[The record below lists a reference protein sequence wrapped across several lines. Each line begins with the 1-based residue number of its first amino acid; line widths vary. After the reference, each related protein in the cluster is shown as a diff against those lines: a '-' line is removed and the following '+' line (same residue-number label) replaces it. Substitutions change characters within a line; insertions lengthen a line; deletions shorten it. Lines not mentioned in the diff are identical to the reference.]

1 MTGAELLG
9 RAAERDALEHVL
21 ERARSRPTGLI
32 LNGEAGIGKTMLW
45 REGIALARD
54 RGFRVLTCAP
64 TPTETP
70 LAYAGLGDLLDQLPL
85 EILRRLPP
93 PQRNALEVS
102 LLLVEPSESA
112 IDQHAVALAVLA
124 LIRAVVRTAPLL
136 IAIDDVPWLDSS
148 STRVLGFAL
157 RRVHSGP
164 VGLLLTRRSDEGP
177 SEEFPFGLD
186 RGDEL
191 ARAIESRTL
200 GPLSLGA
207 IERLLSQR
215 TNKRMPRPLLTQL
228 YKAVNGNP
236 FYALELA
243 RSELDRAP
251 IATGQPIRVPE
262 HLSALVSDRLLALP
276 AATQETLLITAALS
290 EPTEDLVRA
299 AGGESLNA
307 AIKAG
312 VVEVENGRIR
322 FCHPLHA
329 SVLYTRA
336 ALPRR
341 RELHQRLAKIVANPE
356 ERARHLALGSDGPD
370 AGVAADLDAAARR
383 AAARGA
389 PDAAA
394 ELLEQAARL
403 TPLDNLGDIRRRRVE
418 AISRYFEAGDLERA
432 RSLGEEMLGELEE
445 SPWRADILVLLA
457 DMVEDQHTAVDL
469 CAKAIEAAGDDECRL
484 AMGYL
489 ALARA
494 QSILGDFP
502 GQVDAQ
508 HKALAHAERS
518 GDPRLLVEALQGV
531 GNVTVLGGGAIDE
544 EIMQRAIEIDRQGV
558 DLTAFHRPSFWYG
571 MQLNWIDEIERARP
585 LLTSELE
592 RALGEGDLIGR
603 LQILCPLIEIEVRI
617 GNWDV
622 ADELASEGLEQALDT
637 GHDYVVRSVAFQRL
651 QLLVLRGEVEE
662 SRRGLADQMAQT
674 ERAGSRA
681 QTLTLMSLSGFLE
694 LSLGNAREAW
704 RWLEP
709 ALELQDEFGRD
720 ISVAMPLCIIRPNAI
735 ETLVA
740 LDEIGKAEG
749 LLAHFESHVERTR
762 RPNGLVSSARSRAL
776 VAAAQGD
783 LETAKSALERALAAH
798 EFLSDPFERGR
809 TMLVLGTVERRA
821 KRKRDAREA
830 FEEARKIFSELGARL
845 WAGKVETELERI
857 GGRRDSSSG
866 LTPTEL
872 QVVELV
878 AAGYSNK
885 EVAAQLF
892 VSVRTIEANLSK
904 IFRELGVDSR
914 TELATRFPPRSGPVS
929 RA

>member
-1 MTGAELLG
+1 
-9 RAAERDALEHVL
+9 
-21 ERARSRPTGLI
+21 
-32 LNGEAGIGKTMLW
+32 MLW
-45 REGIALARD
+45 REGIALARE
-54 RGFRVLTCAP
+54 RGFRVLACEP
-64 TPTETP
+64 TQTETP
-70 LAYAGLGDLLDQLPL
+70 LAFAGLGDLLDELPL
-85 EILRRLPP
+85 ETLRRLPP

-102 LLLVEPSESA
+102 LLLAEPSEGA
-112 IDQHAVALAVLA
+112 VDQHAVALAVLA
-124 LIRAVVRTAPLL
+124 LIRTVVRETPIL
-136 IAIDDVPWLDSS
+136 IAIDDVQWLDSS
-148 STRVLGFAL
+148 STRVLSFAL
-157 RRVHSGP
+157 RRVHEGP
-164 VGLLLTRRSDEGP
+164 VGLLVTRRSDEGP
-177 SEEFPFGLD
+177 MEAFPFGLE
-186 RGDEL
+186 RNDEL
-191 ARAIESRTL
+191 AQAIEIRTL

-207 IERLLSQR
+207 IGRLLNQR
-215 TNKRMPRPLLTQL
+215 TDKRVPRPLLTQL
-228 YKAVNGNP
+228 YRAANGNP

-243 RSELDRAP
+243 RSEIERDP

-262 HLSALVSDRLLALP
+262 HLSALVSDRLAALP

-290 EPTEDLVRA
+290 EPTEELVMA
-299 AGGESLNA
+299 AGGDSLGE
-307 AIKAG
+307 AIETG
-312 VVEVENGRIR
+312 MVEIANGRIR

-329 SVLYTRA
+329 SVLYARA
-336 ALPRR
+336 APDRR
-341 RELHQRLAKIVANPE
+341 RKLHQRLAEIVANPE

-370 AGVAADLDAAARR
+370 VGVAADLDTAAHR
-383 AAARGA
+383 AASRGA

-394 ELLEQAARL
+394 ELFEHAARL

-418 AISRYFEAGDLERA
+418 AISRYFEAGDLEHARA
-432 RSLGEEMLGELEE
+432 LGEEMLSELDE
-445 SPWRADILVLLA
+445 SPWRTDVLVRLA
-457 DMVEDQHTAVDL
+457 DMVEDQHTAVNL
-469 CAKAIEAAGDDECRL
+469 CEEAIEAAGDDECRL
-484 AMGYL
+484 AMAYL

-494 QSILGDFP
+494 QSILGDFS

-508 HKALAHAERS
+508 HKALAHAERG

-531 GNVTVLGGGAIDE
+531 GNVIVLGGGAIDE
-544 EIMQRAIEIDRQGV
+544 EIMQRAIEIDRKGV

-603 LQILCPLIEIEVRI
+603 LQILCPLIETEVRI
-617 GNWDV
+617 GNWDI
-622 ADELASEGLEQALDT
+622 AEELANEGLEQALDT

-651 QLLVLRGEVEE
+651 QLLVLRGQVEE
-662 SRRGLADQMAQT
+662 ARRGLADQMAQT

-740 LDEIGKAEG
+740 LDEIGRAEG

-809 TMLVLGTVERRA
+809 TLLVLGTVERRA

-830 FEEARKIFSELGARL
+830 LEEAREIFSGLGARL
-845 WAGKVETELERI
+845 WIGKAETELERV
-857 GGRRDSSSG
+857 GGRRDSGSG

-872 QVVELV
+872 QVAKLV
-878 AAGYSNK
+878 AAGCSNK

-892 VSVRTIEANLSK
+892 VSLRTVEGNLSK
-904 IFRELGVDSR
+904 IFRKLGIDSR
-914 TELATRFPPRSGPVS
+914 TELATRFPPRSEPVS
-929 RA
+929 PE